1 MDTFFQSVHV
11 CCFCGHVLQL
21 HTAPASFA
29 GPVGPGFILCKVEF
43 ELWSLCKVRSLLL
56 YTKEL
61 ATIPQ
66 DATMEPFIPQK
77 LPLDSIRW
85 EPLIPLLGQANRSL
99 AYYDGVL
106 KGLPNPEL
114 LLSPLTTQEAVLSSK
129 IEGTQASLSDVLKF
143 EAGDP
148 PKDEA
153 RQLDIQEI
161 LNYRKALKT
170 AEGELKTRPFNLNLL
185 RKLHR
190 ILLDSV
196 RGRDKDRGNFRR
208 IQNWIGA
215 SGTPLEQ
222 ATFVPPSPERVMEAL
237 DNWAKY
243 YHLEGPDLL
252 VQLAIVHGQFEIIHP
267 FLDGNGRLGRM
278 LVPIFLFEKGL
289 LSQPMMYLSAY
300 LESKRKEY
308 YRLLGALRENE
319 KGWND
324 WIEFFLK
331 ALAEQAKGDAE
342 KATRII
348 KLYDDLKSRV
358 IEVTRSQYAI
368 LILDHLF
375 RQPIFAGSKLVGRKG
390 LPSKPVIMSI
400 LGKLKSAGILK
411 TIRTGSGR
419 RPQVYAFAALVNLCE
434 GRNVL

>member
-1 MDTFFQSVHV
+1 M
-11 CCFCGHVLQL
+11 
-21 HTAPASFA
+21 
-29 GPVGPGFILCKVEF
+29 K
-43 ELWSLCKVRSLLL
+43 
-56 YTKEL
+56 
-61 ATIPQ
+61 
-66 DATMEPFIPQK
+66 PFIPRK

-143 EAGDP
+143 EAGEP

-185 RKLHR
+185 KKLHSV
-190 ILLDSV
+190 LLGSV

-215 SGTPLEQ
+215 SGTPIEQ

-237 DNWAKY
+237 DNWEKY

-252 VQLAIVHGQFEIIHP
+252 VQLAIIHGQFEIIHP

-278 LVPIFLFEKGL
+278 LVPIFLFEKEL
-289 LSQPMMYLSAY
+289 LSRPMMYLSGY
-300 LESKRKEY
+300 LESKRGEY
-308 YRLLGALRENE
+308 YRLLRALQEDEGR
-319 KGWND
+319 WND

-342 KATRII
+342 KATRIM

-358 IEVTRSQYAI
+358 IELTRSQYAI
-368 LILDHLF
+368 LILDCLF
-375 RQPIFAGSKLVGRKG
+375 RQPIFAGSALVGKKG

-411 TIRTGSGR
+411 TIRSGSGR
-419 RPQVYAFAALVNLCE
+419 RPQVYAFAVLVNLCE
-434 GRNVL
+434 GKKVL